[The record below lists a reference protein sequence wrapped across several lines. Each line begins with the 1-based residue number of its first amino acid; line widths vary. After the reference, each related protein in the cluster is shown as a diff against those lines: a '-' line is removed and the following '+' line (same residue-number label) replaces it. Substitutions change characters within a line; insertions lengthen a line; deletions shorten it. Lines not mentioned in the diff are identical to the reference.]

1 MIIKN
6 LSLKTVDFNGF
17 IFLGQ
22 KLVKNLKHRSNLI
35 EFTFFLVLIDLS
47 VGA

>member
-1 MIIKN
+1 MFIKN

-17 IFLGQ
+17 IFLSQ

-35 EFTFFLVLIDLS
+35 EFTLLLVFVHLS